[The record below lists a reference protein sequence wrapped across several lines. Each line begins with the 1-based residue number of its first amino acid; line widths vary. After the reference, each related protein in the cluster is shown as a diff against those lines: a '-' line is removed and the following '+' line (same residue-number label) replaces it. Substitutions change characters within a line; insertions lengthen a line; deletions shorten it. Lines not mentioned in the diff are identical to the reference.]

1 MHVFG
6 NHLSIL
12 EKDLVIAMAKI
23 KDITKSALRRAG
35 DIAGDGWYF
44 GDDESKNRF
53 RHLQFNYTNNIIANW
68 VGGNFFTGIMLLL
81 NADDAFI
88 GLMSIFV
95 FSANLLQILSSM
107 LLERFKTRKRL
118 LITVRLIVQFI
129 NIVFIGSI
137 PLFPIADQAKLVI
150 LGASVLILNVLSA
163 LTSPGFS
170 VWHIQ
175 LIPQHVRVKY
185 FSFLSMTN
193 GIIVA
198 VFNLIG
204 SAIVDHFGSLG
215 LEVWGFAVMRIIA
228 FGILLYDLFLLS
240 RMKEEP
246 YPLSE
251 KRTTLADL
259 LIKPFKETRYLRIVG
274 FAFTWCL
281 IANIPGSYYSV
292 YLLRN
297 LEVSYSFITVIS
309 MLNVP
314 ILVLFTP
321 IWSRILHR
329 FSWLKTCNIAILLYA
344 VHYLLLGF
352 INKSNVMWLYPATLI
367 YAFILA
373 VGINLSFTNI
383 PYLHIPEKNQTIFIS
398 FYTTMNNLGALLGV
412 TFGREFIAATES
424 VSTADFSNKQLLM
437 YAVFALMVIGAVV
450 MFFLR
455 RSLDKESSKDPAEKT

>member
-1 MHVFG
+1 M
-6 NHLSIL
+6 N
-12 EKDLVIAMAKI
+12 MASI
-23 KDITKSALRRAG
+23 KDITRSTLRKAGSA
-35 DIAGDGWYF
+35 AGDGWYF
-44 GDDESKNRF
+44 GDDESKNRL

-107 LLERFKTRKRL
+107 LLERFKSRKKL
-118 LITVRLIVQFI
+118 LIIVRLIVQFI
-129 NIVFIGSI
+129 NIVFIGVI
-137 PLFPIADQAKLVI
+137 PLFPINDQAKLVI

-163 LTSPGFS
+163 LISPGFS

-228 FGILLYDLFLLS
+228 FGVLIYDLFLLS

-259 LIKPFKETRYLRIVG
+259 LIKPFKETRYLRVVA

-297 LEVSYSFITVIS
+297 LEVSYSFITIIN

-314 ILVLFTP
+314 ILVLLTP
-321 IWSRILHR
+321 VWSRILHR

-352 INKSNVMWLYPATLI
+352 IDKGNVMWLYPTTLI

-373 VGINLSFTNI
+373 VGINLSFTNV
-383 PYLHIPEKNQTIFIS
+383 PYLNIPEKNQTIFIS
-398 FYTTMNNLGALLGV
+398 FYTTMNNLGALIGV

-424 VSTADFSNKQLLM
+424 LSTSTFSNKQLLM
-437 YAVFALMVIGAVV
+437 YTVFGLMVLGSVI

-455 RSLDKESSKDPAEKT
+455 RSLDKENKKDSAENT

>member
-1 MHVFG
+1 M
-6 NHLSIL
+6 N
-12 EKDLVIAMAKI
+12 MASI
-23 KDITKSALRRAG
+23 KDITRSTLRKAGSA
-35 DIAGDGWYF
+35 AGDGWYF
-44 GDDESKNRF
+44 GDDESKNRL

-107 LLERFKTRKRL
+107 LLERFKSRKKL
-118 LITVRLIVQFI
+118 LIIVRLIVQFI
-129 NIVFIGSI
+129 NIVFIGVI
-137 PLFPIADQAKLVI
+137 PLFPINDQAKLVI

-163 LTSPGFS
+163 LISPGFS

-228 FGILLYDLFLLS
+228 FGVLIYDLFLLS

-259 LIKPFKETRYLRIVG
+259 LIKPFKETRYLRVVA

-297 LEVSYSFITVIS
+297 LEVSYSFITIIN

-314 ILVLFTP
+314 ILVLLTP
-321 IWSRILHR
+321 VWSRILHR

-352 INKSNVMWLYPATLI
+352 IDKGNVMWLYPTTLI

-373 VGINLSFTNI
+373 VGINLSFTNV
-383 PYLHIPEKNQTIFIS
+383 PYLNIPEKNQTIFIS
-398 FYTTMNNLGALLGV
+398 FYTTMNNLGALIGV

-424 VSTADFSNKQLLM
+424 LSTDTFSNKQLLM
-437 YAVFALMVIGAVV
+437 YAVFGLMVLGSAV

-455 RSLDKESSKDPAEKT
+455 RSLDKDNKKDSAEKT

>member
-1 MHVFG
+1 M
-6 NHLSIL
+6 
-12 EKDLVIAMAKI
+12 VIDMASI
-23 KDITKSALRRAG
+23 KDITKSVLRKAG
-35 DIAGDGWYF
+35 NTVGDGWYF
-44 GDDESKNRF
+44 GDDESKNRL
-53 RHLQFNYTNNIIANW
+53 RHLQFNYTNNIITNW

-129 NIVFIGSI
+129 NIIFIGAI

-163 LTSPGFS
+163 LISPGFS

-228 FGILLYDLFLLS
+228 FGILIYDLFLLS

-251 KRTTLADL
+251 KRTKLSDL
-259 LIKPFKETRYLRIVG
+259 LIKPFKETRYLRVVA

-297 LEVSYSFITVIS
+297 LEVSYSFITVIN

-314 ILVLFTP
+314 ILVLLTP
-321 IWSRILHR
+321 VWSRILHR

-352 INKSNVMWLYPATLI
+352 IDKSNVMWLYPTTLI

-373 VGINLSFTNI
+373 VGINLSFTNV
-383 PYLHIPEKNQTIFIS
+383 PYLNIPEKNQTIFIS

-412 TFGREFIAATES
+412 TFGREFIAATEHL
-424 VSTADFSNKQLLM
+424 STDVFSNKQLLM
-437 YAVFALMVIGAVV
+437 YTVFGLMVVGSVI
-450 MFFLR
+450 MFLLR
-455 RSLDKESSKDPAEKT
+455 RSLDKESAKDSAEKTD

>member
-1 MHVFG
+1 M
-6 NHLSIL
+6 N
-12 EKDLVIAMAKI
+12 MASI
-23 KDITKSALRRAG
+23 KDITKSTLRKAG
-35 DIAGDGWYF
+35 SAAGDGWYF
-44 GDDESKNRF
+44 GDDESKNRL
-53 RHLQFNYTNNIIANW
+53 RHLQFNYTNNVIANW

-107 LLERFKTRKRL
+107 LLERFKSRKKL
-118 LITVRLIVQFI
+118 LIIVRLIVQFI
-129 NIVFIGSI
+129 NIVFIGAI
-137 PLFPIADQAKLVI
+137 PLFPINDQAKLVI

-163 LTSPGFS
+163 LISPGFS

-228 FGILLYDLFLLS
+228 FGVLIYDLFLLS

-259 LIKPFKETRYLRIVG
+259 LIKPFKETRYLRVVA

-297 LEVSYSFITVIS
+297 LEVSYSFITIIN

-314 ILVLFTP
+314 ILVLLTP
-321 IWSRILHR
+321 VWSRILHR

-352 INKSNVMWLYPATLI
+352 IDKGNVMWLYPTTLI

-373 VGINLSFTNI
+373 VGINLSFTNV
-383 PYLHIPEKNQTIFIS
+383 PYLNIPEKNQTIFIS
-398 FYTTMNNLGALLGV
+398 FYTTMNNLGALIGV

-424 VSTADFSNKQLLM
+424 LSTNTFSNKQLLM
-437 YAVFALMVIGAVV
+437 YTVFGLMVLGSVI

-455 RSLDKESSKDPAEKT
+455 RSLDRENKKDSAENT

>member
-1 MHVFG
+1 M
-6 NHLSIL
+6 N
-12 EKDLVIAMAKI
+12 MASI
-23 KDITKSALRRAG
+23 KDITRSTLRKAGSA
-35 DIAGDGWYF
+35 AGDGWYF
-44 GDDESKNRF
+44 GDDESKNRL

-107 LLERFKTRKRL
+107 LLERFKSRKKL
-118 LITVRLIVQFI
+118 LIIVRLIVQFI
-129 NIVFIGSI
+129 NIVFIGAI
-137 PLFPIADQAKLVI
+137 PLFPINDQAKLVI

-163 LTSPGFS
+163 LISPGFS

-228 FGILLYDLFLLS
+228 FGVLIYDLFLLS

-259 LIKPFKETRYLRIVG
+259 LIKPFKETRYLRVVA

-297 LEVSYSFITVIS
+297 LEVSYSFITIIN

-314 ILVLFTP
+314 ILVLLTP
-321 IWSRILHR
+321 VWSRILHR

-352 INKSNVMWLYPATLI
+352 IDKGNVMWLYPTTLI

-373 VGINLSFTNI
+373 VGINLSFTNV
-383 PYLHIPEKNQTIFIS
+383 PYLNIPEKNQTIFIS
-398 FYTTMNNLGALLGV
+398 FYTTMNNLGALIGV

-424 VSTADFSNKQLLM
+424 LSTDTFSNKQLLM
-437 YAVFALMVIGAVV
+437 YAVFGLMVLGSVI

-455 RSLDKESSKDPAEKT
+455 RSLDKENKKDSAENT

>member
-1 MHVFG
+1 M
-6 NHLSIL
+6 N
-12 EKDLVIAMAKI
+12 MASI
-23 KDITKSALRRAG
+23 KDITRSTLRKAG
-35 DIAGDGWYF
+35 NAAGDGWYF
-44 GDDESKNRF
+44 GDDESKNRL

-107 LLERFKTRKRL
+107 LLERFKSRKKL
-118 LITVRLIVQFI
+118 LIIVRLIVQFI
-129 NIVFIGSI
+129 NIVFIGVI
-137 PLFPIADQAKLVI
+137 PLFPINDQAKLVI

-163 LTSPGFS
+163 LISPGFS

-228 FGILLYDLFLLS
+228 FGVLIYDLFLLS

-259 LIKPFKETRYLRIVG
+259 LIKPFKETRYLRVVA

-297 LEVSYSFITVIS
+297 LEVSYSFITIIN

-314 ILVLFTP
+314 ILVLLTP
-321 IWSRILHR
+321 VWSRILHR

-352 INKSNVMWLYPATLI
+352 IDKGNVMWLYPTTLI

-373 VGINLSFTNI
+373 VGINLSFTNV
-383 PYLHIPEKNQTIFIS
+383 PYLNIPEKNQTIFIS
-398 FYTTMNNLGALLGV
+398 FYTTMNNLGALIGV

-424 VSTADFSNKQLLM
+424 LSTDTFSNKQLLM
-437 YAVFALMVIGAVV
+437 YAVFGLMVLGSVI

-455 RSLDKESSKDPAEKT
+455 RSLDRENKKDSAEST

>member
-1 MHVFG
+1 
-6 NHLSIL
+6 
-12 EKDLVIAMAKI
+12 MAAI
-23 KDITKSALRRAG
+23 QEITKRALRRTAE
-35 DIAGDGWYF
+35 AVSDGWYF
-44 GDDESKNRF
+44 GDEESKHRA

-81 NADDAFI
+81 NADDGFI

-95 FSANLLQILSSM
+95 FSANCLQILSSM

-118 LITVRLIVQFI
+118 IITVRLIVQFI
-129 NIVFIGSI
+129 NILFIGAI
-137 PLFPIADQAKLVI
+137 PLFPLENQAKLVI

-163 LTSPGFS
+163 LIAPGFS

-228 FGILLYDLFLLS
+228 FGVLIYDLFLLS

-251 KRTTLADL
+251 KKTSLADL
-259 LIKPFKETRYLRIVG
+259 LIKPFKETRYLRVVA
-274 FAFTWCL
+274 FAFTWCM

-297 LEVSYSFITVIS
+297 LEVSYSFITLIS

-314 ILVLFTP
+314 ILVLLTP
-321 IWSRILHR
+321 LWSRILRR

-344 VHYLLLGF
+344 FHYLLLGC
-352 INKSNVMWLYPATLI
+352 INKGNVMWLYPATLI
-367 YAFILA
+367 YAYVLA
-373 VGINLSFTNI
+373 VGINLSFTNV
-383 PYLHIPEKNQTIFIS
+383 PYINIPEKNQTIFIS

-412 TFGREFIAATES
+412 TFGREFIALTEGL
-424 VSTADFSNKQLLM
+424 STPDFSNKQLLM
-437 YAVFALMVIGAVV
+437 YTVFGLMVLGAVV

-455 RSLDKESSKDPAEKT
+455 RSLDKSDRKAAENT

>member
-1 MHVFG
+1 MA
-6 NHLSIL
+6 SI
-12 EKDLVIAMAKI
+12 KNF
-23 KDITKSALRRAG
+23 TGSALRKIGNA
-35 DIAGDGWYF
+35 AGDGWYF
-44 GDDESKNRF
+44 GDDESRNRL

-129 NIVFIGSI
+129 NIVFIGAI
-137 PLFPIADQAKLVI
+137 PLFPIENQAKLVI

-163 LTSPGFS
+163 LISPGFS

-175 LIPQHVRVKY
+175 LIPQNVRVKY

-228 FGILLYDLFLLS
+228 FAVLIYDLFLLA

-251 KRTTLADL
+251 KRTRLSDL
-259 LIKPFKETRYLRIVG
+259 LIKPFKETRYLRVVA
-274 FAFTWCL
+274 FAFIWCM

-297 LEVSYSFITVIS
+297 LEVSYSFITVIN

-314 ILVLFTP
+314 ILVLLTP

-352 INKSNVMWLYPATLI
+352 INKGNVSWLYPATLI

-373 VGINLSFTNI
+373 VGINLSFTNV
-383 PYLHIPEKNQTIFIS
+383 PYLNIPEKNQTIFIS

-424 VSTADFSNKQLLM
+424 LSTADFSNKQLLM
-437 YAVFALMVIGAVV
+437 YTVFGLMVIGAGI
-450 MFFLR
+450 MFLLR
-455 RSLDKESSKDPAEKT
+455 RSLDRENAKDTAENT